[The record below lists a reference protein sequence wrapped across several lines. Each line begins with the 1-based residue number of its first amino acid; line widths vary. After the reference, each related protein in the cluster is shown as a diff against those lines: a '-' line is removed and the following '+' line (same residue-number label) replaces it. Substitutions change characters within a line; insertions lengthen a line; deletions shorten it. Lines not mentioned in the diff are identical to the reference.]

1 MEMTATAAAANMKPI
16 EMIIITPERLGGA
29 GRTPSPGRRQA
40 GTNEL
45 VERLVLP
52 PACLGTCL
60 ASSPSVEEASANQAA
75 CRRSSGSS
83 GWVGAFMLWRASTA
97 ALGPFIPTGIS
108 VTASFPP
115 VHGLRG
121 VPCTRSPCTGRGA
134 WGEHHAK
141 SRNAAD
147 DLHLAAAA
155 RARRLGGLVFP
166 HLKRGNETMPYDEAR
181 QGILN
186 SLPGINRPN
195 ANRLILRP
203 GRPHRGWGAPV
214 GSRSL
219 HYPPS
224 NLVMRRPVSSSG
236 SPVGT
241 CKNLLDFVR

>member
-29 GRTPSPGRRQA
+29 GRTSSPGRRQT

-52 PACLGTCL
+52 PPCLGTCL

-134 WGEHHAK
+134 WGAASPQVEECCGRPLSC
-141 SRNAAD
+141 SRSAGKASRWSGLPPSSNAE
-147 DLHLAAAA
+147 
-155 RARRLGGLVFP
+155 
-166 HLKRGNETMPYDEAR
+166 NETMPYDEAR
-181 QGILN
+181 QGILEF
-186 SLPGINRPN
+186 
-195 ANRLILRP
+195 
-203 GRPHRGWGAPV
+203 
-214 GSRSL
+214 
-219 HYPPS
+219 PP
-224 NLVMRRPVSSSG
+224 RHQP
-236 SPVGT
+236 T
-241 CKNLLDFVR
+241 